1 MKSLSSKKKKNENM
15 QFSDDAQKYNKHI
28 EVSSLFLVLNELI
41 ND

>member
-1 MKSLSSKKKKNENM
+1 M